1 MKSRLLT
8 TTAALSVALS
18 TFQPLPLVAQEDA
31 AARCAAN
38 PEDCPPGLEPAEDGE
53 APAGQDAPED
63 GADEGEPDAP
73 AAEEGAAA
81 GAEPAPDAEGEA
93 EPAAAAEEAPPADAE
108 ATGQADAA
116 EPAGAAVDTADEPA
130 GQAARPVEP
139 APDSDAADR
148 PVAAEPDGA
157 EAEGAE
163 AEAETERSGISRILN
178 GPEEAAPAGEEA
190 GPAEAEQA
198 GEEAPP
204 AEGAARSP
212 DAPED
217 AAVDAE
223 PTGEPDQERAVEREA
238 APDADELRRR
248 LEADAEPPVDAAPDE
263 GQDGAA
269 ATAGATAA
277 GEDDGA
283 AETAPETGASS
294 EAEGEVEG
302 AGQPDGEAEAADL
315 EDGAPGAE
323 ADRAATQDDGDATG
337 GGADRAGAQA
347 DGEAEAA
354 RTEADEDAAAESDQT
369 TAETEEAER
378 SPADQEEARS
388 LLSRILESEEAGA
401 GAVAAA
407 AASADDAGDA
417 AGEAREAA
425 GRAEEITEDNS
436 RSSDEEFRTLLDG
449 SRERSDSESDR
460 DSGLSNFE
468 KFGLLALG
476 GLAVGAM
483 LNNRDEVV
491 SNSGDRVVV
500 QRSDGTYSV
509 LKDDDTLLRRPG
521 SEVVTQSFDDGSTRA
536 VVTRADGTQIV
547 TIRDGAGRVLR
558 RTAIDRDGR
567 EVRLIDDLAPVE
579 RVDVSRLPEPAP
591 GFSFVETTNGR
602 ELRQALEQARSR
614 TLDRTY
620 SLRQIREYREVR
632 ALAPA
637 IDVDQITFATGSAAI
652 DPGQAERLAVLG
664 QTIADMVAE
673 RPGEVFLIE
682 GHTDAVGDEASN
694 LALSDRR
701 AESVALA
708 LSEYFDVPPENMV
721 VQGYGEGD
729 LRIDTDGPE
738 QRNRR
743 VAVRLIT
750 PLMRTASN

>member
-38 PEDCPPGLEPAEDGE
+38 PEECPPGLEPAEDAE
-53 APAGQDAPED
+53 APAGEDSPED
-63 GADEGEPDAP
+63 GADEAEPAAP
-73 AAEEGAAA
+73 AAEEGA
-81 GAEPAPDAEGEA
+81 EPAPAVED
-93 EPAAAAEEAPPADAE
+93 APPADAE
-108 ATGQADAA
+108 AAGQAEDAG
-116 EPAGAAVDTADEPA
+116 PAGAADDAADQPA
-130 GQAARPVEP
+130 EP
-139 APDSDAADR
+139 APDADAADR
-148 PVAAEPDGA
+148 PDAAVPEGAEADGAETEA
-157 EAEGAE
+157 EAEG
-163 AEAETERSGISRILN
+163 SGFSRILN
-178 GPEEAAPAGEEA
+178 SPEEAAPAAEEEA
-190 GPAEAEQA
+190 PAGAEQA
-198 GEEAPP
+198 GEDPQP

-217 AAVDAE
+217 AAADAE
-223 PTGEPDQERAVEREA
+223 PVGEADQERAVEQEA

-248 LEADAEPPVDAAPDE
+248 LEADAEPPVDAAQDE
-263 GQDGAA
+263 GQDGAAA

-283 AETAPETGASS
+283 AETAPGAEV
-294 EAEGEVEG
+294 EAEGEG
-302 AGQPDGEAEAADL
+302 AGQPGGQAEAEDPEAAPAAD
-315 EDGAPGAE
+315 
-323 ADRAATQDDGDATG
+323 ADRAATDDEG
-337 GGADRAGAQA
+337 GAGADRAGAEA
-347 DGEAEAA
+347 DAA
-354 RTEADEDAAAESDQT
+354 RTDGDAAAEADQT
-369 TAETEEAER
+369 AAGAEEAER

-401 GAVAAA
+401 EAAAAA

-417 AGEAREAA
+417 AREAREAA
-425 GRAEEITEDNS
+425 GRAEQITEDNS
-436 RSSDEEFRTLLDG
+436 RSSNEEFRTLLDTN
-449 SRERSDSESDR
+449 REQTETGGDR

-476 GLAVGAM
+476 GLAVGAL

-521 SEVVTQSFDDGSTRA
+521 SEVVTQSFNDGSTRA

-547 TIRDGAGRVLR
+547 TIRDAAGRVLR

-567 EVRLIDDLAPVE
+567 ELRLIDDLAPVE

-591 GFSFVETTNGR
+591 VFSFVETTNER

-614 TLDRTY
+614 NLDRTY

-708 LSEYFDVPPENMV
+708 LTEYFDVPPENMV

-750 PLMRTASN
+750 PLMQTASN